1 MATANVTH
9 DITISDADGSPKRG
23 FMLARNT
30 ARLRGHRVQDA
41 RTIQPRQLTMGELT
55 EAESPPDI
63 ELLWTQTDWRIG
75 LGGINHRTHR
85 QQLANGV
92 RIDASIEG
100 KLQSARQ
107 LIEPATDSND
117 PAEFKP
123 SGFATV
129 GTEVHAFMGSDVY
142 NWDYTN
148 LTWDKGTEP
157 TASTTLIYRN
167 GVEYDGETY
176 VPSWT
181 ASTDVPAA
189 YIHKT
194 DADAIGTWTVGT
206 VVNTVK
212 DFKYLAKGRNAD
224 GEAILFGGY
233 QGTNTHHIR
242 TSTLPNTDTTTTW
255 STAVEIGESDSEI
268 TALVE
273 DGDTLLVCKTNGI
286 WGYFTDGTTRN
297 LTPEFERMVHPDN
310 FRGAFNWNGHVLLP
324 LGAGGMLE
332 LSGGILFN
340 VGLNLYAPEQTTLHG
355 RVVALHGEPTR
366 LFALVQEG
374 LNYHVLKA
382 EWREFTEG
390 ASGQRRNDFRW
401 HHMTTIAATTGST
414 PNHATLFAEGITGPS
429 GEIHHRLHIGV
440 ESTGSNLK
448 SMFMPLSTAD
458 AQDGFT
464 NSATQHATTTEFD
477 ANFPLIDK
485 TFQTLDC
492 EIFNLGAGG
501 RQIVVSYSVDG
512 GAFATLGTLN
522 STGASQ
528 TLTFSNSTPVNG
540 KVIVLRFEFAQTS
553 VTTTSPQLGKFRLT
567 CQLRPSRVELL
578 GLNMYL
584 ADNMELLN
592 GSTSVSTKGDLSQL
606 RTWAG
611 TTQEVIVVDSEGV
624 SRQMITVPGTLS
636 VREISHEI
644 GRRSEFH
651 VEMQLASV
659 S

>member
-9 DITISDADGSPKRG
+9 DLTISDASGSPKRG
-23 FMLARNT
+23 FMLAANT
-30 ARLRGHRVQDA
+30 GRLRGHRVQDA

-63 ELLWTQTDWRIG
+63 ELLWSQTDWRIG
-75 LGGINHRTHR
+75 LGGINHRTHLK
-85 QQLANGV
+85 QLANGIKV
-92 RIDASIEG
+92 DASVEG

-107 LIEPATDSND
+107 VKATTADIA
-117 PAEFKP
+117 PAEYKAT
-123 SGFATV
+123 GFATV
-129 GTEVHAFMGSDVY
+129 GTEVHAFIGSDVY

-148 LTWDKGTEP
+148 LNWDQGTEP
-157 TASTTLIYRN
+157 TASSTLIYRN
-167 GVEYDGETY
+167 GVEFDGETY

-212 DFKYLAKGRNAD
+212 DFKYLAKGRDAD
-224 GEAILFGGY
+224 GAAILFGAY
-233 QGTNTHHIR
+233 QGSNVHHLR

-255 STAVEIGESDSEI
+255 STAVEIGEADSEI

-273 DGDTLLVCKTNGI
+273 DGDTLLVCKTNGV
-286 WGYFTDGTTRN
+286 WGYFTDGSTRN

-332 LSGGILFN
+332 LSGGILFD
-340 VGLNLYAPEQTTLHG
+340 VGLDNYAPEQTSLHG
-355 RVVALHGEPTR
+355 RVVAIHGEPTR
-366 LFALVQEG
+366 LFIMVQDS
-374 LNYHVLKA
+374 LNYHVLMA
-382 EWREFTEG
+382 DWREFTEG

-401 HHMTTIAATTGST
+401 HHITTIAATTGST
-414 PNHATLFAEGITGPS
+414 PNHSALLAEGITGPS
-429 GEIHHRLHIGV
+429 DQIHHRLHIGV
-440 ESTGSNLK
+440 ESTGSNLETY
-448 SMFMPLSTAD
+448 FVPLSTAD
-458 AQDGFT
+458 VEDGFT
-464 NSATQHATTTEFD
+464 NDTDQAATTTEFD

-485 TFQTLDC
+485 TFQSLDC

-501 RQIVVSYSVDG
+501 RTIEVEYSVDG
-512 GAFATLGTLN
+512 GAFTALGTLD
-522 STGASQ
+522 STGSSQ

-540 KVIVLRFEFAQTS
+540 KIMVLKFLFKQTS
-553 VTTTSPQLGKFRLT
+553 VTSTSPQLGKFRLT
-567 CQLRPSRVELL
+567 CQLRPSRIELL
-578 GLNMYL
+578 NLSMYL
-584 ADNMELLN
+584 ADNLPLLN
-592 GSTSVSTKGDLSQL
+592 GSVSVSTKGDLSQL

-611 TTQEVIVVDSEGV
+611 TAQEVIVTDSEGTN
-624 SRQMITVPGTLS
+624 RQMVTVPGTLD
-636 VREISHEI
+636 VREVSHEF
-644 GRRSEFH
+644 GRRSEYN
-651 VEMQLASV
+651 VGIQLAQV